1 MCGVTYQC
9 LAVEMVIMCRGI
21 QGSVSLIPSRI
32 LEASAFRRYD
42 SNSSNIDCIE
52 VAEQGANRVNAGAQ
66 ISHAHPLRI
75 QCCGV

>member
-1 MCGVTYQC
+1 M
-9 LAVEMVIMCRGI
+9 
-21 QGSVSLIPSRI
+21 SLIPSRI